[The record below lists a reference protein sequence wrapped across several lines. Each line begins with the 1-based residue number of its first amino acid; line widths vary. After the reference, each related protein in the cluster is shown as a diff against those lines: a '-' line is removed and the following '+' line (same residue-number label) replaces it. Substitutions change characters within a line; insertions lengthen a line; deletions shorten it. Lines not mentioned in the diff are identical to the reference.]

1 MSQPQAANLSTLL
14 AQTAALFP
22 DRPGLIQGERVWTW
36 SEINARVDALVQ
48 GLRSLGMKAGDKM
61 LVQSRNNVTL
71 FESCWAAFRLG
82 AVWVPTNFRLT
93 PPELAYLGS
102 SSEATVMLAE
112 DCFAGHV
119 DAVKSA
125 SSQLRHIIT
134 IGQARDGEVGFDE
147 LLKQNLGAPTAIAEV
162 SADTPLWYFY
172 TSGTTR
178 FRKLADELRRARGGT
193 RD

>member
-22 DRPGLIQGERVWTW
+22 DRPGLIQGDRVWTW
-36 SEINARVDALVQ
+36 NEVNARVDALVQ
-48 GLRSLGMKAGDKM
+48 GLRSLGMTAGDKM
-61 LVQSRNNVTL
+61 LVQSRNNAAL

-93 PPELAYLGS
+93 PPEVAYLGS
-102 SSEATVMLAE
+102 SSDATVMLAE

-125 SSQLRHIIT
+125 SLHLRLVVT
-134 IGQARDGEVGFDE
+134 IGRARKGEIGFD
-147 LLKQNLGAPTAIAEV
+147 
-162 SADTPLWYFY
+162 
-172 TSGTTR
+172 
-178 FRKLADELRRARGGT
+178 
-193 RD
+193 